1 MAYKANVL
9 VCNGGAVANTGYGD
23 CAFHPSQILKAYKV
37 PRGKRFSDAEIGDIM
52 GTLKA
57 MAILDAST
65 SRCYPWATFE
75 EFDTPDVEVAKDT
88 LASGRVITLFEK
100 STNWSGKFYE
110 GGTCL
115 NKALR
120 SHNGSGNSFVFVTAN
135 QVILTKIA
143 GEYAGIPVDD
153 TYTAG
158 IKFATSSTADH
169 YMTSFNFDPVH
180 VNDNLVFIDK
190 VEGTLDV
197 FGMNT
202 IELSVN
208 TAITVG
214 GLVKLNL
221 THQCGSV
228 NYAELYPAILNG
240 TALYKATNYTTGGAI
255 TVSTCTYNS
264 TTKGMD
270 VTLNTADPDYPAING
285 KIQITLDVPSAL
297 ATAGVLNAEGSI
309 LVFTRLV

>member
-1 MAYKANVL
+1 MGYLANVL
-9 VCNGGAVANTGYGD
+9 VCNGGTVTNTGYGD
-23 CAFHPSQILKAYKV
+23 CAFHPSQIQKAYKV
-37 PRGKRFSDAEIGDIM
+37 PRGKRFSTAELADIM

-65 SRCYPWATFE
+65 DRCYPWATFE
-75 EFDTPDVEVAKDT
+75 DFETPEIEVAKDT

-100 STNWSGKFYE
+100 STNWTGKFYE

-120 SHNGSGNSFVFVTAN
+120 THNGSGNSFIFVTAN

-153 TYTAG
+153 TFTGG
-158 IKFATSSTADH
+158 IKFATSTNADS

-180 VNDNLVFIDK
+180 INDNLVFIDK
-190 VEGTLDV
+190 VSGTLDV
-197 FGMNT
+197 LGMNT
-202 IELSVN
+202 IELTVN
-208 TAITVG
+208 TPIAA

-221 THQCGSV
+221 LHQCGSI
-228 NYAELYPAILNG
+228 NYAELYPTILNA
-240 TALYKATNYTTGGAI
+240 TALYKATNFTTGAAI
-255 TVSTCTYNS
+255 TVSTVTYNS
-264 TTKGMD
+264 TTKGFD
-270 VTLNTADPDYPAING
+270 VTLSAVDPDYPAIGG